1 MLPIILAIRDEN
13 DRNYVANVYEKY
25 KGKLFVRA
33 NQILNNE
40 ADACDCVEEVFRK
53 LIENLQEYQTWDAK
67 HQRCF
72 LSVCCRNIAI
82 NEYNKK
88 KRRLENEISTTEPN
102 TRAEIDIE
110 DANSDIQTILLKEE
124 TSNFIV
130 QCIKE
135 MPSQHRDL
143 LLSKY
148 YLGMK
153 NIEIAKMLDMPIN
166 TVNVRVMRA
175 KANLK
180 ERLREEGY
188 GI

>member
-25 KGKLFVRA
+25 KGKLFIKAMR
-33 NQILNNE
+33 ILNNE
-40 ADACDCVEEVFRK
+40 ADACDCVEDVFRN
-53 LIENLQEYQTWDAK
+53 LIENLQDYQTWDAK

-82 NEYNKK
+82 NQYNKN
-88 KRRLENEISTTEPN
+88 KRRLENEISTTEPD

-110 DANSDIQTILLKEE
+110 DVESDIKTILLREE

-130 QCIKE
+130 RCIEE
-135 MPSQHRDL
+135 MPSQNRDL

-153 NIEIAKMLDMPIN
+153 NIEIAKMMDLPIN
-166 TVNVRVMRA
+166 TVNVRIMRA

-180 ERLREEGY
+180 ERLVEEGY